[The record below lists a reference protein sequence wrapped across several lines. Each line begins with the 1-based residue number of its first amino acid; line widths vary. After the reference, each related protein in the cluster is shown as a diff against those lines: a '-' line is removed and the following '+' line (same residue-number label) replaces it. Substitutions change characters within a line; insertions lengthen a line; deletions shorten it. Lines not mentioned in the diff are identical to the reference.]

1 MLELHTERLR
11 IIPLNAENLRN
22 LIDDPKQLAQR
33 LSLMSSDSFLDTAL
47 QQAMKIRLSKLLDDQ
62 EHYIWYTNWLI
73 VSKSH
78 NCTVGGI
85 MLKGLPNDNG
95 EVIIGYYTLPDY
107 QRNGY
112 MTETIYAMKNW
123 LLSQPDVK
131 SVVADTEKNN
141 IASHKVLEKAGAV
154 LYNETA
160 ELYYWRFI

>member
-1 MLELHTERLR
+1 
-11 IIPLNAENLRN
+11 
-22 LIDDPKQLAQR
+22 
-33 LSLMSSDSFLDTAL
+33 
-47 QQAMKIRLSKLLDDQ
+47 
-62 EHYIWYTNWLI
+62 
-73 VSKSH
+73 
-78 NCTVGGI
+78 
-85 MLKGLPNDNG
+85 
-95 EVIIGYYTLPDY
+95 
-107 QRNGY
+107 